1 MADAM
6 HADEAQLLGEA
17 DWIAAAEICRLCR
30 LDLAAVVELAE
41 LGLIC
46 PRGAAPQEWLLPAAA
61 LPRLAVAGRLM
72 RDLGINVTGAA
83 LAVELL
89 EAQRDLERRLRHLE
103 RLAID

>member
-1 MADAM
+1 VANAS
-6 HADEAQLLGEA
+6 HGHEAQLLGEA

-41 LGLIC
+41 LGLIR
-46 PRGAAPQEWLLPAAA
+46 PRGGAPQEWLLPAAA
-61 LPRLAVAGRLM
+61 VPRLAVAGRLM

-89 EAQRDLERRLRHLE
+89 EARRDLERRIRHLE